1 MGIGEITMTEYPW
14 DSIPSNSKP
23 GQYAARSTDTD
34 GDYPWLDISWGISP
48 TGNAALMVGYDAS
61 EWNADPLPQFSSIK
75 IQDSKLDRILAIE
88 LMDSSSLDMFYRICL
103 DLVDASRKAAPS
115 QTRSTCLYRLEKWSS
130 LLKRR
135 SRLLTE
141 EEQKGLIAELLTLKD
156 CVLEAI
162 DETSA
167 LSGWTGPESETQDF
181 NYGQIAIEVKSKRKT
196 SQPHII
202 ISSETQLS
210 ASPNEKLFLRVV
222 ELNRDVTGKG
232 FTLDDI
238 VEKTKNSIP
247 NPLQRLHLESK
258 LASIGY
264 FAEDSYEAF
273 SWTIGS
279 IFTYEVKPGF
289 PRIAKEALDYGIDKV
304 SYRLDLDYCADFL
317 ASDRAIISALRRNDE

>member
-1 MGIGEITMTEYPW
+1 MTEYPW
-14 DSIPSNSKP
+14 ESIPSNSKP
-23 GQYAARSTDTD
+23 GQYAARSTDAG

-48 TGNAALMVGYDAS
+48 TGNAALIVGYDAG

-75 IQDSKLDRILAIE
+75 IQDSKSDRILAIE

-103 DLVDASRKAAPS
+103 DLVDASRNAASS

-135 SRLLTE
+135 SQLLTE

-156 CVLEAI
+156 CVLEAM
-162 DETSA
+162 DEASA

-181 NYGQIAIEVKSKRKT
+181 SYGQIAIEVKSKRKT
-196 SQPHII
+196 SQPHVL

-210 ASPNEKLFLRVV
+210 VSSNERLFLRVI
-222 ELNRDVTGKG
+222 ELNREANGEG

-238 VEKTKNSIP
+238 AEETKNSIS

-258 LASIGY
+258 LANVGY

-273 SWTIGS
+273 SWSLGS

-289 PRIAKEALDYGIDKV
+289 PKIAKEALDYGIDKV
-304 SYRLDLDYCADFL
+304 SYRLDLDYCAGFI
-317 ASDRAIISALRRNDE
+317 ANDRAIASALRRNDD

>member
-1 MGIGEITMTEYPW
+1 MTEYPW

-23 GQYAARSTDTD
+23 GQYAARSTDAD

-48 TGNAALMVGYDAS
+48 TGNAALIVGYDAG

-103 DLVDASRKAAPS
+103 DLVDASRKATPS
-115 QTRSTCLYRLEKWSS
+115 HTRSTCLYRLEKWSS

-156 CVLEAI
+156 CVLEAM

-196 SQPHII
+196 SQPHVL

-210 ASPNEKLFLRVV
+210 ASSNERLFLRVV
-222 ELNRDVTGKG
+222 ELNRDANGKG
-232 FTLDDI
+232 LTLDDI
-238 VEKTKNSIP
+238 VEETKISIP

-273 SWTIGS
+273 SWSIGS
-279 IFTYEVKPGF
+279 IYTYEVKPGF

-317 ASDRAIISALRRNDE
+317 ASDRAIVSALRRNDE